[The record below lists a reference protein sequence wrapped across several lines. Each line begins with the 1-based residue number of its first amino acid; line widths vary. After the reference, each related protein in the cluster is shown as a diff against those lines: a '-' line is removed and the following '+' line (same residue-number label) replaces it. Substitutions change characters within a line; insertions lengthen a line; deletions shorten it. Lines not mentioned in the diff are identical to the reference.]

1 MKSYLDL
8 VPISAK
14 VHKKQNRMSILCI
27 FLAVFLVTAI
37 FGMADMFIRSQ
48 LLSAKMQY
56 GDWHISIKDISDEEA
71 RLISARPEIK
81 NIACY
86 GTLNYRLDMGYT
98 LADKDVLICGSDESY
113 MTDIEVDAISEGCF
127 PQTENEVLVGENAK
141 SSLGLAIGDSI
152 SIYAPDGKEYQ
163 YTISGFSKN
172 VSMIMKK
179 DVYYVFLNTAA
190 FRSIFPNPAG
200 DEPIDYDSLFMVQF
214 SNHRNIQESIADIK
228 AQFRLSDEQVSENT
242 MILGLIGQSSTLF
255 MSQIYATA
263 AVLSVLVLIA
273 GILMIASSLN
283 SNIAGRTEFFG
294 MLRCIGTTPRQIM
307 RLVRREALALC
318 RTAIPVSITCGIL
331 VIWLLCALLR
341 ILSPQYF
348 KGMPVFGISFPSIAA
363 GIIIGIL
370 TVFLAAR
377 SPAKR
382 AARVSPLS
390 AVTGHA
396 NDTVPVRKAANTAL
410 MKIDTALGIH
420 HAKENR
426 KNFLLMTGSFA
437 LSIILFLSFTV
448 TIDFMNY
455 AITSLYPWTPDLSV
469 VSPDNTCVVEKELLH
484 TLQENPVVK
493 RAYGRMFSYN
503 IPISVSGREI
513 ENTSCDLI
521 SYDEIQFD
529 WAKDYLVAGS
539 IQDVIRKPNT
549 GIIIYTP
556 SYGQTTSIQVGD
568 TVTLYLNGENKD
580 IEIAAMI
587 SKCPF
592 NTSEDSEII
601 ICSEETF
608 QGLTGKVNYTVIDMQ
623 LTKKAADSDVAAIR
637 DSIGTAYTFS
647 DRRMNNNEVKGTYY
661 AFSLFL
667 YGFLFLI
674 ALITICNIINCVAM
688 NVSARMK
695 QYGALRAIG
704 LSHRQLK
711 KMIIAQTCT
720 YAVTGSVTGGIL
732 GLLLNRL
739 LFEKMVTFRW
749 GALWE
754 IPYAEFAII
763 LGIVIFSIILAV
775 QTPLQKIRTMS
786 IVDTI
791 HS

>member
-1 MKSYLDL
+1 
-8 VPISAK
+8 
-14 VHKKQNRMSILCI
+14 
-27 FLAVFLVTAI
+27 
-37 FGMADMFIRSQ
+37 
-48 LLSAKMQY
+48 
-56 GDWHISIKDISDEEA
+56 
-71 RLISARPEIK
+71 
-81 NIACY
+81 
-86 GTLNYRLDMGYT
+86 
-98 LADKDVLICGSDESY
+98 
-113 MTDIEVDAISEGCF
+113 
-127 PQTENEVLVGENAK
+127 
-141 SSLGLAIGDSI
+141 
-152 SIYAPDGKEYQ
+152 
-163 YTISGFSKN
+163 
-172 VSMIMKK
+172 
-179 DVYYVFLNTAA
+179 
-190 FRSIFPNPAG
+190 
-200 DEPIDYDSLFMVQF
+200 
-214 SNHRNIQESIADIK
+214 
-228 AQFRLSDEQVSENT
+228 
-242 MILGLIGQSSTLF
+242 
-255 MSQIYATA
+255 
-263 AVLSVLVLIA
+263 
-273 GILMIASSLN
+273 
-283 SNIAGRTEFFG
+283 
-294 MLRCIGTTPRQIM
+294 M

-331 VIWLLCALLR
+331 VIWMICALLR

-396 NDTVPVRKAANTAL
+396 NNTVPVRKAANTAL
-410 MKIDTALGIH
+410 MKIDTAIGMH
-420 HAKENR
+420 HAKENS

-455 AITSLYPWTPDLSV
+455 AITPMYPWTPDLSI
-469 VSPDNTCVVEKELLH
+469 VSPDNTCMVENELLH
-484 TLQENPVVK
+484 ILQENPAVK
-493 RAYGRMFSYN
+493 HAYGRMFSYN
-503 IPISVSGREI
+503 IPLSVSGREI
-513 ENTSCDLI
+513 EKTSCDLI
-521 SYDEIQFD
+521 SYDEIQFN
-529 WAKDYLVAGS
+529 WANDYLVAGS
-539 IQDVIRKPNT
+539 IQDVIQKPNT
-549 GIIIYTP
+549 GIIVYTP
-556 SYGQTTSIQVGD
+556 SYGQPTSMQVGD
-568 TVTLYLNGENKD
+568 TVTLYLDGENKE
-580 IEIAAMI
+580 IEIAAII

-592 NTSEDSEII
+592 DTSENSEII

-608 QGLTGKVNYTVIDMQ
+608 RELTNEVNYTVIDMQ
-623 LTKKAADSDVAAIR
+623 MTKKAADSDVAAIR
-637 DSIGTAYTFS
+637 DSIGTAYAFS

-704 LSHRQLK
+704 LSHRQLR

-720 YAVTGSVTGGIL
+720 YAVTGSAAGGIL

-754 IPYAEFAII
+754 IPYTELAII

-775 QTPLQKIRTMS
+775 KAPLQKIRTMS